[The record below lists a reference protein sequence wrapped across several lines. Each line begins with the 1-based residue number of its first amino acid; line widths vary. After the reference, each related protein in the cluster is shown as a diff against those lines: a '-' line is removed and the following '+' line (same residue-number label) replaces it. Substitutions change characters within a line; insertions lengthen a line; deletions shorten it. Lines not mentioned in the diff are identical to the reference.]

1 MSILAVVLVLAFSL
15 AAYGG
20 DDSAWERVPSMIKPL
35 STKIEADFI
44 LRRHFKDMDY
54 DMNGNGSM
62 SFIPG
67 KELVFRTEKPMK
79 AVCTLTAEQIELNDI
94 EAKRITTIKAEK
106 QAWIAKIFKLQDGWL
121 KGDLSGLKTD
131 FNVEIQDGSTLLFTP
146 KAAATNAFFKS
157 VQLQINP
164 KTRFIDKIVLNEAAG
179 DSIEITFINIRE

>member
-1 MSILAVVLVLAFSL
+1 
-15 AAYGG
+15 
-20 DDSAWERVPSMIKPL
+20 
-35 STKIEADFI
+35 
-44 LRRHFKDMDY
+44 
-54 DMNGNGSM
+54 M
-62 SFIPG
+62 SFTPG

-79 AVCTLTAEQIELNDI
+79 AVCTLTSEQIELNDI